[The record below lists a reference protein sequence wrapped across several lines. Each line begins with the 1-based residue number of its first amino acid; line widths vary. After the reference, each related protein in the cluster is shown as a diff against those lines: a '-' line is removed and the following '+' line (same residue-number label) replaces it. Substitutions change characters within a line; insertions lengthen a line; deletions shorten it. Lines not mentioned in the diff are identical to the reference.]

1 MRAVQGSTVLYPSY
15 AVSAAKLVAEMA
27 DRPGISYIRTTRGAY
42 PVIYDNSEDFPI
54 GGAKVLHRGEPGQAA
69 PPVIYANG
77 EEFPVGGATPA
88 RGDDGDRVA
97 IVAAGVTVHHALAA
111 AERLAAEGIRA
122 RVIDCYS
129 LKPIAVEVLAEAARD
144 CGNTLVVV
152 EDHYPEGGLGSAV
165 MEALAGGEHPPR
177 ILHLAVR
184 DLPGSGTSAEV
195 MAAAGIDT
203 EAIVRAARHAA
214 QTFQGGQ

>member
-1 MRAVQGSTVLYPSY
+1 MQGSTVLYPCD
-15 AVSAAKLVAEMA
+15 AVSAAKLVEKMA

-42 PVIYDNSEDFPI
+42 PVVYDNGEDFPI
-54 GGAKVLHRGEPGQAA
+54 GGAKVLR
-69 PPVIYANG
+69 
-77 EEFPVGGATPA
+77 
-88 RGDDGDRVA
+88 RGDADRVA

-111 AERLAAEGIRA
+111 ADRLAGEGIAA

-129 LKPIAVEVLAEAARD
+129 VKPIAVEVLAEAARD

-152 EDHYPEGGLGSAV
+152 EDHYPEGGLGAAV
-165 MEALAGGEHPPR
+165 MEALAGGDRPPR

-184 DLPGSGTSAEV
+184 DLPGSGTPAEL
-195 MAAAGIDT
+195 MAAAGIDA

-214 QTFQGGQ
+214 QTFPGAQ